1 MLTVLSGLL
10 TALSYSSS
18 DMLSQHIT
26 RKTRPLTQM
35 VWVMGFGAIVIIPLA
50 LLLKGLPGPGE
61 WRGAGLAALAG
72 VLYFGALLSLF
83 KGLETGDLG
92 LVSALASLQSAYVA
106 LVVIALGEPVT
117 PLLAVGLVLCVC
129 GAVLASFEGRAKS
142 ARGASWAILSGMLFS
157 GVLLCYAYGDLDWLS
172 QAAIS
177 RGVSL
182 LVAVPVALITGSVVV
197 PKALRVT
204 ALGAGALE
212 VCGLLLL
219 TITFALGPPTIAAVT
234 TSQFGTFGVL
244 LGYLLLRERPRPNQ
258 WAGIVCTIAGV
269 SVLTAVV

>member
-83 KGLETGDLG
+83 KGLNTGDLG

>member
-35 VWVMGFGAIVIIPLA
+35 MWVMGFGAIVIIPLA

>member
-1 MLTVLSGLL
+1 
-10 TALSYSSS
+10 
-18 DMLSQHIT
+18 MLSQHIT

-106 LVVIALGEPVT
+106 VVVIALGEPVT

>member
-83 KGLETGDLG
+83 KGLNTGDLG

-142 ARGASWAILSGMLFS
+142 ARGASWAILSGILFS

>member
-1 MLTVLSGLL
+1 MLTVLVGLV

-18 DMLSQHIT
+18 DMLSQRIT
-26 RKTRPLTQM
+26 RQTRPLTQM
-35 VWVMGFGAIVIIPLA
+35 VWVMAFGAALIIPLA
-50 LLLKGLPGPGE
+50 LLFKGLPGDGE
-61 WRGAGLAALAG
+61 WAGAGLAALAG
-72 VLYFGALLSLF
+72 VLYFGALLCLF
-83 KGLETGDLG
+83 QGLKTGDLG

-106 LVVIALGEPVT
+106 VVVIALGEPVT
-117 PLLAVGLVLCVC
+117 PLLTVGLVLCVL
-129 GAVLASFEGRAKS
+129 GAVLASFEGRARS
-142 ARGASWAILSGMLFS
+142 SRGASWAILSGMLFS
-157 GVLLCYAYGDLDWLS
+157 GVMLCYAYGDLDWLS

-182 LVAVPVALITGSVVV
+182 LVAVPVALVTGSVVV

-219 TITFALGPPTIAAVT
+219 TITFAFGPPTIAAVT

-244 LGYLLLRERPRPNQ
+244 LGYLVLRERPRPNQ
-258 WAGIVCTIAGV
+258 WAGIVCTIVGV
-269 SVLTAVV
+269 SVLTALV

>member
-83 KGLETGDLG
+83 KGLNTGDLG

-182 LVAVPVALITGSVVV
+182 LVAVPVALITGSIVV